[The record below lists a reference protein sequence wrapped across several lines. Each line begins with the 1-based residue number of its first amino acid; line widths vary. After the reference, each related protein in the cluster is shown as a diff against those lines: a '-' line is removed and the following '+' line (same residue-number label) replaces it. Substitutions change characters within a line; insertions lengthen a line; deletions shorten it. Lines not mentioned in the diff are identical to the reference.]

1 MSRGATNYTKGA
13 ERHAGKR
20 FYWRIPPGIRLDS
33 PCLRQ
38 QRCIGNL
45 TLAVSTA
52 RPARTTA
59 TRNSIGDK
67 GVALLARSLRVN
79 SSVETLAL
87 GGNRV
92 TDEGAA
98 SIAGEQTV
106 GSCNTISS
114 SSSRQGCAE
123 PRHQRLRAWAGFDVL
138 RFSKNPC

>member
-1 MSRGATNYTKGA
+1 MRENGSTGESLRGSVSIHRASDNRDVSET
-13 ERHAGKR
+13 
-20 FYWRIPPGIRLDS
+20 S
-33 PCLRQ
+33 PWP
-38 QRCIGNL
+38 
-45 TLAVSTA
+45 LALPTTA